1 MRRIQKP
8 TRKQTNT
15 NLNQGKQM
23 LTNKELGE
31 LIANLQSL
39 GINLPE
45 GLEPEVCG
53 IAILRFCLAKALRKH
68 QLLTIN
74 KEKT

>member
-1 MRRIQKP
+1 
-8 TRKQTNT
+8 
-15 NLNQGKQM
+15 M

-31 LIANLQSL
+31 LKANLQSL